1 MSDTSGSA
9 PTSVLHPGIL
19 RRGEITCSVR
29 IWPRPHVKFGN
40 RYGMDE
46 GQIQVESIKPI
57 SLPDITGE
65 LARESGFLGGRRS
78 AQGGEAGQRREG
90 LSNPVLCAA
99 TWEPVWTARTPRRRA
114 TAMQGLPSSAMKISA
129 PCLPRPLRA
138 SQLPL
143 RRFRSSWRIQPTP
156 S

>member
-9 PTSVLHPGIL
+9 PTSVLHRGIL

-65 LARESGFLGGRRS
+65 LARESGFLGVVDLLKVAKHGKGENIYLIRFHMCGYVASGLGS
-78 AQGGEAGQRREG
+78 ASRPDR
-90 LSNPVLCAA
+90 P
-99 TWEPVWTARTPRRRA
+99 
-114 TAMQGLPSSAMKISA
+114 GLP
-129 PCLPRPLRA
+129 
-138 SQLPL
+138 
-143 RRFRSSWRIQPTP
+143 
-156 S
+156 